1 MAKTTQAPVAA
12 SATNVPAV
20 VVPDDIDFMQDAQVD
35 RGVTMDDAA
44 LPFLTVLQD
53 LSPQTKKR
61 EAEYVDGAEA
71 GMFFNTVTQHLW
83 DGEAGLVIVPVYFRQ
98 SYTLWHPR
106 NKGGGFAGEVPREDA
121 EALLNEATRNETNGK
136 DTLKNGLELVRSGQ
150 HFCFVINPENGDYSE
165 VLLNLS
171 ATQLKKSK
179 RWNAL
184 QIALKVDVP
193 NQPGKKFN
201 PAPFYMSYKATTAPE
216 SNDKGS
222 WYGVNFA
229 YDKPILEIPNG
240 AEIYRAARAFRELI
254 LSGKVKVAPPPQAE
268 ERTNGGGGGGGGGG
282 APAGDDLDDDGM
294 PF

>member
-1 MAKTTQAPVAA
+1 MAKNTPAPVAA
-12 SATNVPAV
+12 SASNVPAV

-61 EAEYVDGAEA
+61 EAEYVEGAEA
-71 GMFFNTVTQHLW
+71 GMLFNTVTQHLW
-83 DGEAGLVIVPVYFRQ
+83 DGEVGIVIVPVYFRQ

-106 NKGGGFAGEVPREDA
+106 NKGGGFAGEVQRGDVDA
-121 EALLNEATRNETNGK
+121 LMKEVTRNETNGK
-136 DTLKNGLELVRSGQ
+136 DVLPNGLELVRSGQ
-150 HFCFVINPENGDYSE
+150 HFCFVVNPENGDYSE

-184 QIALKVDVP
+184 QIALKVDIP

-222 WYGVNFA
+222 WYGINFA
-229 YDKPILEIPNG
+229 YDKPILEVPNG

-268 ERTNGGGGGGGGGG
+268 DRQAATAAAGGDGGRN
-282 APAGDDLDDDGM
+282 DDLDDDGM